1 MGERRLSRSGVAV
14 IGVALL
20 AIFLNSCSSLSRSWR
35 PDTSPT
41 AGPESVVQGAM
52 RNGGRDEEAASVPV
66 SPAAPAT
73 AGVTVTPSATEMT
86 AAPSA
91 AEVAPSAAAAAVV
104 RLGTGEFVKPD
115 DGRRYRVTTTDAGDI
130 TLNFEEA
137 ELRQVVMVI
146 LGELL
151 DETYYMDPAI
161 KGTVTV
167 HNDNSLR
174 RDQLLP
180 ILEELLQMNGAALV
194 QAPGGYKIVPLGE
207 AERQALPPSA
217 ARWPPTASRGY
228 TVQIIPLEFASAD
241 EVASVLAPYVPEGGS
256 LHSVPQRNILILAA
270 PGHSIEEFLQT
281 VRVFDVDWLEGMS
294 MGMFPLIYA
303 DASTVAGE
311 LEQLLDT
318 AGGSPMAGMVRLFP
332 IERLNSL
339 LVVTSQQ
346 RYLRAMRSWIEDLD
360 RGGDA
365 PGRRLYVYHVKNSKA
380 DHIAG
385 VLNEVFLSDDTGL
398 APPAASLAP
407 GLEPVTLASAARA
420 FATGGAQA
428 SGAAGDQAAPTPV
441 AMAAPAQA
449 SAPDAGTPLI
459 ALGSVKIIADNL
471 NNTLLVMATRTEYAT
486 IEAAIRKLDILPR
499 QVLVEATIA
508 EVRLNDNLKYGVQWF
523 IKGSLGG
530 YNVDVRSLTGNSV
543 NLPLA
548 QAPGFSTSIFQ
559 SPADVRVFISA
570 LETESQ
576 VRVLS
581 SPQLMVTDNQ
591 SASINVG
598 TSVPVITSS
607 GTGGATGGTVIS
619 EVEYRDTGVLLTVTP
634 HINAGGIVTM
644 EVSQEVSLV
653 GPAVAP
659 SGNVSVDQRTIQS
672 SVSVQSGETIVLG
685 GLIQE
690 RKTDSVTGVPVLS
703 KLPFI
708 GALFSET
715 ADDALRTELIVL
727 ITPKVVSNVNEAK
740 AVTRELRKRLQSAGA
755 LTL

>member
-1 MGERRLSRSGVAV
+1 MRAGGPDAEAPSEPAV
-14 IGVALL
+14 PA
-20 AIFLNSCSSLSRSWR
+20 AA
-35 PDTSPT
+35 P
-41 AGPESVVQGAM
+41 
-52 RNGGRDEEAASVPV
+52 EAAD
-66 SPAAPAT
+66 
-73 AGVTVTPSATEMT
+73 VTVTPT
-86 AAPSA
+86 AA
-91 AEVAPSAAAAAVV
+91 VVTPSAAAEPVV
-104 RLGTGEFVKPD
+104 HLGTGQFVKPD
-115 DGRRYRVTTTDAGDI
+115 DGRRYQVTTSPAGDI

-146 LGELL
+146 LGDLL
-151 DETYYMDPAI
+151 GETYYMDPTI

-167 HNDNSLR
+167 RNDESLR

-194 QAPGGYKIVPLGE
+194 QAPGGYKIVPI
-207 AERQALPPSA
+207 AQAVRQAQPPSA
-217 ARWPPTASRGY
+217 ARWPPAASRGY

-241 EVASVLAPYVPEGGS
+241 EVAKVLEPYVPEGGS
-256 LHSVPQRNILILAA
+256 LRAVPQRNILILAA

-294 MGMFPLIYA
+294 MGMFPLAYA

-339 LVVTSQQ
+339 LVVTSQR
-346 RYLRAMRSWIEDLD
+346 RYLRAMRSWIDDLD
-360 RGGDA
+360 RGGDT

-380 DHIAG
+380 DHIAS
-385 VLNEVFLSDDTGL
+385 VLNEVFLSDDSGL
-398 APPAASLAP
+398 APPVASIAP
-407 GLEPVTLASAARA
+407 GLQPVTLASAARA
-420 FATGGAQA
+420 FATGRAQEGKA
-428 SGAAGDQAAPTPV
+428 GGDQAAPAPV
-441 AMAAPAQA
+441 TAQTQEGNAAGYQAMPAPAQA
-449 SAPDAGTPLI
+449 LAPEAGTPLTD
-459 ALGSVKIIADNL
+459 LGSVKIIADSL

-486 IEAAIRKLDILPR
+486 VEAAIRKLDILPR

-508 EVRLNDNLKYGVQWF
+508 EVRLTDNLQYGVQWF
-523 IKGSLGG
+523 IKGSLGA
-530 YNVDVRSLTGNSV
+530 YNVEFRSLTGDSV
-543 NLPLA
+543 NLPTA

-576 VRVLS
+576 VKVLS

-644 EVSQEVSLV
+644 EVSQEVSVV
-653 GPAVAP
+653 GPPVPP
-659 SGNVSVDQRTIQS
+659 SGNVSVDQRTIQT

-685 GLIQE
+685 GLIEE
-690 RKTDSVTGVPVLS
+690 RKTDAVTGVPVLS
-703 KLPFI
+703 KIPFI

-715 ADDALRTELIVL
+715 ADDASRTELIVL
-727 ITPKVVSNVNEAK
+727 ITPKVVSNTSEAK
-740 AVTRELRKRLQSAGA
+740 AVTRELRERLQRAGA

>member
-1 MGERRLSRSGVAV
+1 MGVRSLSQTGVSV
-14 IGVALL
+14 IGIALL
-20 AIFLNSCSSLSRSWR
+20 ATLAGCSSLARDWR
-35 PDTSPT
+35 PDTAPT
-41 AGPESVVQGAM
+41 AGPESVVQGPM
-52 RNGGRDEEAASVPV
+52 RAGGPDAEAASE
-66 SPAAPAT
+66 PAAPAAVPEV
-73 AGVTVTPSATEMT
+73 AGLTVTP
-86 AAPSA
+86 AAAEITPSA
-91 AEVAPSAAAAAVV
+91 GAEPVV
-104 RLGTGEFVKPD
+104 RLGTGQFVKPD
-115 DGRRYRVTTTDAGDI
+115 DGRRYRVSTTPAGDI
-130 TLNFEEA
+130 TLNFEQA

-146 LGELL
+146 LGNLL
-151 DETYYMDPAI
+151 GETYYMDPSI

-167 HNDNSLR
+167 QNDDSLR

-194 QAPGGYKIVPLGE
+194 QAPGGYKIVPLGR

-228 TVQIIPLEFASAD
+228 TTQIIPLEFASAD
-241 EVASVLAPYVPEGGS
+241 EVAKVLEPYVPEGGS
-256 LHSVPQRNILILAA
+256 LRAVPRRNILILAA
-270 PGHSIEEFLQT
+270 PGHAIEEFLQT

-294 MGMFPLIYA
+294 MGMFPLAYA
-303 DASTVAGE
+303 DAPTVAGE

-339 LVVTSQQ
+339 LVVTSQR

-380 DHIAG
+380 NHIAS
-385 VLNEVFLSDDTGL
+385 VLNEVFLSDDSGL
-398 APPAASLAP
+398 
-407 GLEPVTLASAARA
+407 
-420 FATGGAQA
+420 
-428 SGAAGDQAAPTPV
+428 APTPV
-441 AMAAPAQA
+441 ASIVPGLQPVTVAYTPQAPVTARTQEGEAAGNQAVPAQA
-449 SAPDAGTPLI
+449 AAVAPEVGTPLTD
-459 ALGSVKIIADNL
+459 LGSVKIIADSL
-471 NNTLLVMATRTEYAT
+471 NNALLVMATRTEYAT
-486 IEAAIRKLDILPR
+486 VEAAIRKLDILPR

-508 EVRLNDNLKYGVQWF
+508 EVTLNDNLKYGVQWF
-523 IKGSLGG
+523 IKGNLGG
-530 YNVDVRSLTGNSV
+530 YNVEFRSLTGDSV
-543 NLPLA
+543 NLPRA
-548 QAPGFSTSIFQ
+548 EAPGFSTSVFQ

-576 VRVLS
+576 LRVLS

-598 TSVPVITSS
+598 TSVPVITST

-644 EVSQEVSLV
+644 EVSQEVSVV
-653 GPAVAP
+653 GPAVPP
-659 SGNVSVDQRTIQS
+659 SGNVSVDQRTIKT

-703 KLPFI
+703 KIPFL

-715 ADDALRTELIVL
+715 ADDASRTELIVL
-727 ITPKVVSNVNEAK
+727 ITPKVVSNANEAK
-740 AVTRELRKRLQSAGA
+740 AVTRELRKRLQRADA

>member
-1 MGERRLSRSGVAV
+1 M
-14 IGVALL
+14 
-20 AIFLNSCSSLSRSWR
+20 
-35 PDTSPT
+35 
-41 AGPESVVQGAM
+41 AGPESVVRGAM
-52 RNGGRDEEAASVPV
+52 RNGGRDEEAASVPA
-66 SPAAPAT
+66 SPAAPA
-73 AGVTVTPSATEMT
+73 AAEVTVTPSATEMT

-91 AEVAPSAAAAAVV
+91 AEVTPSAAAKPVV
-104 RLGTGEFVKPD
+104 HLGTGQFVKPD

-207 AERQALPPSA
+207 AESQALPPSA
-217 ARWPPTASRGY
+217 SRWPPTTSRGY

-241 EVASVLAPYVPEGGS
+241 EVAKVLLPYVPEGGS
-256 LHSVPQRNILILAA
+256 LRAVPQRNILILAA

-294 MGMFPLIYA
+294 MGMFPLTYA
-303 DASTVAGE
+303 DAPTVAGE

-339 LVVTSQQ
+339 LVVTSQR

-385 VLNEVFLSDDTGL
+385 VLNEVFLSDDTDL
-398 APPAASLAP
+398 APPVASLAP

-420 FATGGAQA
+420 FATGQA
-428 SGAAGDQAAPTPV
+428 REGEAAGGQAAPTPV
-441 AMAAPAQA
+441 AMPAPAQA
-449 SAPDAGTPLI
+449 VAPDAGTPLI
-459 ALGSVKIIADNL
+459 ALGSVKIIADSL

-508 EVRLNDNLKYGVQWF
+508 EVRLTDNLKYGVQWF

-530 YNVDVRSLTGNSV
+530 YNVDVRSLTGDSV

-548 QAPGFSTSIFQ
+548 EAPGFSTSIFQ

-576 VRVLS
+576 IRVLS

-644 EVSQEVSLV
+644 EVSQEVSVV
-653 GPAVAP
+653 GPAVPP

-690 RKTDSVTGVPVLS
+690 QKSDAVTGVPVLS

-715 ADDALRTELIVL
+715 ADDASRTELIVL

>member
-1 MGERRLSRSGVAV
+1 MGVRDLSQLGMAI
-14 IGVALL
+14 IGMSLLVAL
-20 AIFLNSCSSLSRSWR
+20 AGCSSLAREWR

-41 AGPESVVQGAM
+41 AGPQSVVKGPM
-52 RNGGRDEEAASVPV
+52 RPVGRDAEELGEPVVSAATEAAD
-66 SPAAPAT
+66 
-73 AGVTVTPSATEMT
+73 VTVTPT
-86 AAPSA
+86 A
-91 AEVAPSAAAAAVV
+91 AEVTPSAGVEAIV
-104 RLGTGEFVKPD
+104 RPGTGQFVKPD
-115 DGRRYRVTTTDAGDI
+115 DGRRYRVTTTDGGDI

-137 ELRQVVMVI
+137 ELRQVVKVI
-146 LGELL
+146 LGDLL
-151 DETYYMDPAI
+151 GETYYMDPAI

-167 HNDNSLR
+167 QNDNSLR

-194 QAPGGYKIVPLGE
+194 QAPVGYKIVPLAE
-207 AERQALPPSA
+207 AEREAQPPSA

-241 EVASVLAPYVPEGGS
+241 EVAKVLLPYVPEGGS
-256 LHSVPQRNILILAA
+256 LRPVPQRNILILAA
-270 PGHSIEEFLQT
+270 PGHTIEEFLDT

-294 MGMFPLIYA
+294 MGMFPLTYA
-303 DASTVAGE
+303 DAPTVAGE

-318 AGGSPMAGMVRLFP
+318 AGGSPMEGMVRLFP
-332 IERLNSL
+332 IERLNAL
-339 LVVTSQQ
+339 LVVTSQR
-346 RYLRAMRSWIEDLD
+346 RYLRTMRSWIEDLD

-365 PGRRLYVYHVKNSKA
+365 PGRRLYVYHVRNSKA
-380 DHIAG
+380 NHIAS
-385 VLNEVFLSDDTGL
+385 VLNEVFLSDDSGPA
-398 APPAASLAP
+398 APPAASIAP

-420 FATGGAQA
+420 FATGQA
-428 SGAAGDQAAPTPV
+428 PEGGAAGEQAAPVPV
-441 AMAAPAQA
+441 AAPAPAQA
-449 SAPDAGTPLI
+449 TVPDAGTPLT
-459 ALGSVKIIADNL
+459 ALGSVKIIADSL

-508 EVRLNDNLKYGVQWF
+508 EVRLTDNLAYGVQWF

-530 YNVDVRSLTGNSV
+530 YNVDVRSLTGTSV
-543 NLPLA
+543 NLPVA
-548 QAPGFSTSIFQ
+548 EAPGFSTSIFQ

-576 VRVLS
+576 VKVLS

-607 GTGGATGGTVIS
+607 GSGGATGGTVIS

-644 EVSQEVSLV
+644 EVTQEVSVV
-653 GPAVAP
+653 GPPVPP

-690 RKTDSVTGVPVLS
+690 QKSDGVTGVPVLS
-703 KLPFI
+703 KIPFI
-708 GALFSET
+708 GPLFSET
-715 ADDALRTELIVL
+715 SDDALRTELIVL
-727 ITPKVVSNVNEAK
+727 ITPKVVNNSNEAK
-740 AVTRELRKRLQSAGA
+740 AVTRELRERLQRAGA